1 MQTINSYDFK
11 GKKALIRVDF
21 NVPLN
26 ENFVITDDTRIRA
39 ALPTI
44 KKVIEAGGSPIIMSH
59 FGRPKDGPND
69 KYSMRHLVGHLSD
82 LLGVKVKLAPD
93 CIGEEVKAM
102 AAALKPGEVML
113 LENLRFHKGEEK
125 GDEEFAKQLADNGD
139 CWINDAFGT
148 AHTVHMHQPL

>member
-1 MQTINSYDFK
+1 MYAIRSYY
-11 GKKALIRVDF
+11 V
-21 NVPLN
+21 
-26 ENFVITDDTRIRA
+26 
-39 ALPTI
+39 
-44 KKVIEAGGSPIIMSH
+44 
-59 FGRPKDGPND
+59 
-69 KYSMRHLVGHLSD
+69 VGHLSD

-148 AHTVHMHQPL
+148 AHRAHRNNFV